1 MNISGV
7 LVEILF
13 SKGAGPYFRNYTRMR
28 TKVSFTGKF
37 LALGGAC
44 VFLTG
49 ASAQL
54 IPSADGKTVYDAH
67 LQARWLANAN
77 LAGTTEGASIASH
90 SGITTISPS
99 GAMNYTTALAWLMA
113 LNSGTFDGSVGY
125 LGHTTWTLP
134 TSPTDVINPQDAN
147 CTSNGP
153 GGDRFGYGCTVA
165 DMAGLYNLKK
175 SLGLKWPNTAV
186 PILHSVAG
194 PFRNFQPYLYWSKTA
209 AGDGTGFHTFSFNTG
224 WTGANTNNHYMYV
237 LPMIKGKVTSE
248 YNGTV
253 PVSWVSAGVGELQVS
268 TDGQLVYDP
277 APVNVT
283 FLADAN
289 LARTQSFG
297 AQCASFVPPEA
308 ATVFPPGIPCIAPDG
323 SMANNTAHDAS
334 NASNWINGM
343 NAYNGTGWLGRQDWQ
358 LPPDDG
364 GCGNFGC
371 TDSPMGDLYYN
382 QLGLAVGTQ
391 VVPTPKINVG
401 PFNHVQPYLYWSCGE
416 PVTSPPCQTIPPRVP
431 TQEWSF
437 SFGNGFQGTDLQ
449 VNSMYVM
456 VYFQQTP
463 SQALMEAIE
472 KDLATNREL
481 NAILEQAND
490 VITAPNPRAK
500 LGALI
505 LFALEVEELRSGGL
519 NSAQAVELI
528 ELALVV

>member
-1 MNISGV
+1 MSVLKALTDFFVSNVILRGVCSPRIQSKSVFPSMPLVLSGV
-7 LVEILF
+7 CAF
-13 SKGAGPYFRNYTRMR
+13 A
-28 TKVSFTGKF
+28 
-37 LALGGAC
+37 LAAP
-44 VFLTG
+44 
-49 ASAQL
+49 AQL

-67 LQARWLANAN
+67 LHARWLANAN
-77 LAGTTEGASIASH
+77 LAGTPAGTSIASQA
-90 SGITTISPS
+90 GISTISPG
-99 GAMNYTTALAWLMA
+99 GAMNYSTAIAWLTAL
-113 LNSGTFDGSVGY
+113 NTQTFGQGVGY

-134 TSPTDVINPQDAN
+134 TSPTDVTNPQDAN
-147 CTSNGP
+147 CTSSGP

-165 DMAGLYNLKK
+165 DMAGLYNLKQ

-186 PILHSVAG
+186 PILHSAAG
-194 PFRNFQPYLYWSKTA
+194 PFRNLQPYLYWTKTA
-209 AGDGTGFHTFSFNTG
+209 AGDLTGFHTFSFNTG

-253 PVSWVSAGVGELQVS
+253 LVSYVSAGVGALQVS

-283 FLADAN
+283 FLADAS
-289 LARTQSFG
+289 LARSQSFG
-297 AQCASFVPPEA
+297 AQCTSFVPPEQ

-323 SMANNTAHDAS
+323 SMANNTAGDTS
-334 NASNWINGM
+334 NANSWINGM

-371 TDSPMGDLYYN
+371 ADSPMGDLYYN
-382 QLGLAVGTQ
+382 QLVPAIGTP
-391 VVPTPKINVG
+391 VVQTPNINVG

-449 VNSMYVM
+449 INSMYVM

-463 SQALMEAIE
+463 SQALIEAIE
-472 KDLATNREL
+472 KDLSTNRVL

-490 VITAPNPRAK
+490 IIAAPNARAK
-500 LGALI
+500 FGALV
-505 LFALEVEELRSGGL
+505 LFAIEIEALRGRGL
-519 NSAQAVELI
+519 NAAQAEELI
-528 ELALVV
+528 ELALIV